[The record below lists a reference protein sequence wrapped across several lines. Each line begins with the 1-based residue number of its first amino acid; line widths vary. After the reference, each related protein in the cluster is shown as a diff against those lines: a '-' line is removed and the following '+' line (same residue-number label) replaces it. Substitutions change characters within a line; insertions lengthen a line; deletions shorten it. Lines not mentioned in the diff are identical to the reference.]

1 MTSQQPQRPR
11 RNASPS
17 SKPPPMKATLVP
29 ISLRQQGSPT
39 RSNGRRSSPTSSPT
53 PLWASDSHRVK
64 HRRSPDH
71 RTSPERRSPTSPS
84 FNKVERP
91 KPVRASPSSSMRR
104 TSSLDTITGYLTG
117 IWPRDGSNYG
127 PEMKHKS
134 TQTEWDELNDD
145 KKAKSLH
152 KRSASWGSADQRII
166 KEKLKNN
173 IRKQGSTRNT
183 ANNNRQSPVHGNH
196 AAVQQQQ
203 QQSASTGSQAMP
215 IPSPS
220 IPKVPRARGSVEGLN
235 QEIEKL
241 VLTAVSGNI
250 EDFDRTQEPAPDGH
264 RAPLPGMNRTS
275 STRSVDTQTPA
286 GTDGLEDD
294 NNSDSSKSGSRCQS
308 ISPQFPI
315 SLDGSQP
322 GSRSSS
328 SGNDKSEK
336 QGDASPELQHMPK
349 YASSPNHNKSY
360 RLTRE
365 PPDGCEKVK
374 IVDESNP
381 CIGAADSVFCP
392 DKRVTFIL
400 RPSLGSA
407 FCPILPNYPDLAVKS
422 PAQQTTNST
431 GIEGQ

>member
-1 MTSQQPQRPR
+1 MASQPPQWPR
-11 RNASPS
+11 RIASPS
-17 SKPPPMKATLVP
+17 STKPPPMKATLVP
-29 ISLRQQGSPT
+29 ISLRQGSPT

-53 PLWASDSHRVK
+53 PLWASDTRVK

-84 FNKVERP
+84 SFNKVERP
-91 KPVRASPSSSMRR
+91 KPVRASPSSSIRR

-117 IWPRDGSNYG
+117 IWPRDGTNYG

-134 TQTEWDELNDD
+134 TQTEWDDTNDD
-145 KKAKSLH
+145 KKSKGTH
-152 KRSASWGSADQRII
+152 KRSASWGSDQRI
-166 KEKLKNN
+166 KEKLKHN
-173 IRKQGSTRNT
+173 IRKQGSRQNT
-183 ANNNRQSPVHGNH
+183 TNNNRQSPVHGNH
-196 AAVQQQQ
+196 AAVQQQ
-203 QQSASTGSQAMP
+203 SSSTVSQAMP

-241 VLTAVSGNI
+241 VLTGFSGING
-250 EDFDRTQEPAPDGH
+250 EEVDRTQEPTPDGH
-264 RAPLPGMNRTS
+264 RAPIPGMVRTSTS

-294 NNSDSSKSGSRCQS
+294 DNNSDSSKSG
-308 ISPQFPI
+308 
-315 SLDGSQP
+315 DT
-322 GSRSSS
+322 
-328 SGNDKSEK
+328 
-336 QGDASPELQHMPK
+336 SPENPILSK

-360 RLTRE
+360 LLTRE

-374 IVDESNP
+374 IDDESRP
-381 CIGAADSVFCP
+381 CIVPDNLSVYGP

-400 RPSLGSA
+400 KPSTGSA
-407 FCPILPNYPDLAVKS
+407 FCPLLPSYRDLAVKS
-422 PAQQTTNST
+422 PAQQNNNSA

>member
-294 NNSDSSKSGSRCQS
+294 NNSDSSKSG
-308 ISPQFPI
+308 
-315 SLDGSQP
+315 
-322 GSRSSS
+322 
-328 SGNDKSEK
+328 
-336 QGDASPELQHMPK
+336 DASPELQHMPK